1 MSVAPGAGHIRSTA
15 PSSAAALGQRATRE
29 RIKQLILDQRLGPGD
44 PIPTEN
50 QLMQELGLSR
60 NSVREA
66 LKALQAIGIIEVR
79 HGLGTYV
86 GQLALD
92 SLADGLVFRGRL
104 SLRGDRSDLWELIEV
119 REALEI
125 GFIAQVVRISTAND
139 LDAVAAAL
147 AMMEDPH
154 TTPEI
159 SRDAD
164 RLFHERLYAPLK
176 NRLMLELF
184 NAFWTVYHD
193 LLSESGAP
201 GINPQT
207 VLAEHRAVYEAVAA
221 RDAGRAVEAVQQTF
235 ETMRQRLGAN
245 EG

>member
-1 MSVAPGAGHIRSTA
+1 MSVAPGADNARSTS

-104 SLRGDRSDLWELIEV
+104 SLRGDRRDLWELIEV

-125 GFIAQVVRISTAND
+125 GFIAQVVKIASDDD
-139 LDAVAAAL
+139 LEAVGTAL
-147 AMMEDPH
+147 AMMENPH
-154 TTPEI
+154 TTPEM
-159 SRDAD
+159 SHDAD
-164 RLFHERLYAPLK
+164 RQFHERLYAPVK

-184 NAFWTVYHD
+184 DAFWTVYHD
-193 LLSESGAP
+193 LLSESDVR

-221 RDAGRAVEAVQQTF
+221 RDVQRAVEAVQRTF
-235 ETMRQRLGAN
+235 ETMRKRLSAN